1 MTIVSDWI
9 KPVYDDIL
17 YNLSILLSVANYATV
32 TGDEMKIWLLHTRII
47 VDLLFE
53 RQRNGDQPLGLHP

>member
-1 MTIVSDWI
+1 
-9 KPVYDDIL
+9 
-17 YNLSILLSVANYATV
+17 LSVANYATV